1 MTETQGKS
9 GQELAVALQYDG
21 DGDAAPRVTAKGAG
35 ELAERIVELAREHE
49 IPLQENAP
57 MVELLSQLELGEE
70 IPPALYLAVAEIIA
84 FAYYLSGKTPSGYED
99 SEPGSAQRRD
109 AE

>member
-1 MTETQGKS
+1 MTDSSRTHRR
-9 GQELAVALQYDG
+9 ELAVALQYDG
-21 DGDAAPRVTAKGAG
+21 ENAPRVTARGAG
-35 ELAERIVELAREHE
+35 ELAERIIELAREHE

-57 MVELLSQLELGEE
+57 MVELLSHLELGEE

-84 FAYYLSGKTPSGYED
+84 FAYYISGKVP
-99 SEPGSAQRRD
+99 PGHDDPPASYGGD

>member
-1 MTETQGKS
+1 MTDTHGKP
-9 GQELAVALQYDG
+9 GPELAVALQY

-57 MVELLSQLELGEE
+57 MVELLCQLELGEE

-84 FAYYLSGKTPSGYED
+84 FAYYLSGKTPDGYANTGAT
-99 SEPGSAQRRD
+99 STQRGD
-109 AE
+109 PE